1 MQLKLMSKL
10 RLFWAKETK
19 ISSLEGRE
27 LMFEHEDNNAKTM
40 NNQVGDLGCNHIY
53 KEPDWL

>member
-1 MQLKLMSKL
+1 MSKL

-40 NNQVGDLGCNHIY
+40 NNQVGTWVAIIY
-53 KEPDWL
+53 IKNQIGYS

>member
-1 MQLKLMSKL
+1 MSKL

-53 KEPDWL
+53 IKNQIGYS

>member
-1 MQLKLMSKL
+1 MIEL

-19 ISSLEGRE
+19 IFSLEGKE
-27 LMFEHEDNNAKTM
+27 LMFEHKDNKAKTM
-40 NNQVGDLGCNHIY
+40 NNQAGDLGCNHIN